1 MELFGESFLPAG
13 VECMCGPA
21 RHCPVCVW
29 TYLHEMSSAADGWQ
43 CESCGRR
50 FRFEHDRLRPIEPVP
65 AAA

>member
-1 MELFGESFLPAG
+1 MELFDETFLPAG
-13 VECMCGPA
+13 VECMRGPA

-29 TYLHEMSSAADGWQ
+29 TYLHEMSSADGWQ

-50 FRFEHDRLRPIEPVP
+50 FHFEHGRLRPIELAR